1 MLIHS
6 IKYLKKSGKKQPFK
20 EIVLYCF
27 QVERLLWLGI
37 WGWWYGWNLAGY
49 EGCGKRYVEPTNQQK
64 KLVTQTFFVDI
75 AIFDFSQSTPCQVWR
90 MGEWSGRCGA
100 SPSDG
105 VTRREW
111 RVASERGSPP
121 QEVRGTPD
129 DAATRGTNAAT
140 GSRKKTALPAKEIGG
155 VNQQSPGGG
164 LGSQSLLDESNFAW
178 QENSCQIITF
188 VCFCHLSQLLLMSI
202 YSYGNVSPVFQSTSY
217 LTVSLRLPLSKKFS
231 DYF

>member
-1 MLIHS
+1 MVKRSENWSHIYCMPL
-6 IKYLKKSGKKQPFK
+6 KYWYTQENISKKKSGKKQPFQ

-49 EGCGKRYVEPTNQQK
+49 EGCGKRYVEPTNQKK
-64 KLVTQTFFVDI
+64 KLVMQIFFVDI

-121 QEVRGTPD
+121 QEVRGTPN

-140 GSRKKTALPAKEIGG
+140 GSRKKTTLPAKEIGG
-155 VNQQSPGGG
+155 VNQQS
-164 LGSQSLLDESNFAW
+164 
-178 QENSCQIITF
+178 
-188 VCFCHLSQLLLMSI
+188 LSARNLCLMNLISHDKKTH
-202 YSYGNVSPVFQSTSY
+202 VK
-217 LTVSLRLPLSKKFS
+217 LLPLYVFVIYLNS
-231 DYF
+231 Y